1 VAGASA
7 AAGQTAAEV
16 TPDGGDLIAASVCA
30 GNGRVPFVLKIG
42 VTGHRR
48 LTNAARTAQAVSE
61 AVRLIKGLIPDLA
74 VTEVVVVAISA
85 LAEGSPALVQGRS
98 CRVPRRQ

>member
-7 AAGQTAAEV
+7 AAGQTTEEV
-16 TPDGGDLIAASVCA
+16 TSDGGDLIAASVCA

-74 VTEVVVVAISA
+74 VTEVWLSPFPP
-85 LAEGSPALVQGRS
+85 LAEGYPALVQGRS
-98 CRVPRRQ
+98 CRVPHRQ